1 MRVDNFISKSEP
13 IIKSTEKKTIH
24 IVHILDRSGSMDGYG
39 SSSKIKSALQGIN
52 TEVTELQKD
61 ANVNYLF
68 SLVDFGDNTINKT
81 YWQRP
86 VSEVGHI
93 NIRANGGTPLYQAIG
108 ETLEGFP
115 QTHPVLVKVFT
126 DGGENASRGKYNTA
140 FAVKTLLA
148 SLKDK
153 DFTVTFVGTESDVAT
168 IQRALDIAEGNTL
181 VHDNTAEGVT
191 RSFNKSMGATMTY
204 ASNVAQG
211 NFTKT
216 LNFYQ

>member
-1 MRVDNFISKSEP
+1 MRVDNFITKPEP
-13 IIKSTEKKTIH
+13 KSTEKKTIH
-24 IVHILDRSGSMDGYG
+24 IVHILDRSGSMDGYSG
-39 SSSKIKSALQGIN
+39 SSKIASALQGIN
-52 TEVTELQKD
+52 TEVTELKKD
-61 ANVNYLF
+61 TSVNYLF
-68 SLVDFGDNTINKT
+68 SLVDFGDYTINKT

-86 VSEVGHI
+86 IAEVGHI

-140 FAVKTLLA
+140 FAVKTLLT

-168 IQRALDIAEGNTL
+168 IQKTLEIAEGNTL
-181 VHDNTAEGVT
+181 VHDNTAEGVM
-191 RSFNKSMGATMTY
+191 RSFNKSMGATMSY
-204 ASNVAQG
+204 ASNVVEG
-211 NFTKT
+211 KFTKT